1 MNLRR
6 SNVIK
11 TEAKLKDAHEIPG
24 ASFNCVRQFDI
35 HECDDLPHCPEL
47 AEGSGCFHFFIRGF
61 NQFAET
67 AAAGGTMTSA
77 GGMLD
82 FSAFGGVGAMSAPV
96 ILCAVTSL

>member
-1 MNLRR
+1 MRTKFPAHLSTACGSLIFTSATTSRTVL
-6 SNVIK
+6 S
-11 TEAKLKDAHEIPG
+11 LPKDQDA
-24 ASFNCVRQFDI
+24 FT
-35 HECDDLPHCPEL
+35 
-47 AEGSGCFHFFIRGF
+47 FFIRGF

-67 AAAGGTMTSA
+67 VAAGGTMTSA